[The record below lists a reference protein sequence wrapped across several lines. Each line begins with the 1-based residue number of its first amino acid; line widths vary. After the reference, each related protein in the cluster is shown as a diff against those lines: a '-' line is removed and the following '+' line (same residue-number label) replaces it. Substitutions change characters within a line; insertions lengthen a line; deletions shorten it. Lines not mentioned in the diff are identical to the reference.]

1 MNGSVGGEP
10 PGEGR
15 ACGALNHSPGA
26 RRPPATLTRPAT
38 EAPPGAR
45 NSASLG
51 LPSRSGG
58 LGTGARR
65 GRPSAAGEPEVRSRL
80 EAPARLLFVCAG
92 SSAVSGPR
100 PASAGGPRCALLA
113 CFRISGPR
121 FSRPPARRRLPGPA
135 GPPNP
140 VLLGPRGGPVPGTP
154 KLRLRCGGGAGCRSS
169 DPRLL
174 SSDPRLLSSAST
186 RRAAPRPQRGL
197 FAPQAALPRRCGPR
211 RHADHPPPPRQ
222 ASAPQAE
229 HSPTSRT
236 RDRLQSHHSPAR
248 AHCPCS
254 PTPTSPRHPADTL
267 GPPQSQPHTRTISCR
282 HGPHRRSPTT
292 PYKQLHTNNPT
303 QAPHHSVP
311 PRLSTFTSSRQTP
324 KPRDIRTEGGSENT
338 QPHGYT
344 HGLKRASRSS
354 PTGS

>member
-211 RHADHPPPPRQ
+211 RHADPPPPARPRPRRQ
-222 ASAPQAE
+222 NTAPPAAHE
-229 HSPTSRT
+229 TACSRT
-236 RDRLQSHHSPAR
+236 TALRGLTAPAAPRQQAPDTPQTHSGPRSHNPIRAQSHADT
-248 AHCPCS
+248 AHTGAVPQPPINNCTQT
-254 PTPTSPRHPADTL
+254 TPRRHRITRSPRDSAHSQALGRPPNPVTFARKAD
-267 GPPQSQPHTRTISCR
+267 QKIHSHTDT
-282 HGPHRRSPTT
+282 
-292 PYKQLHTNNPT
+292 HT
-303 QAPHHSVP
+303 
-311 PRLSTFTSSRQTP
+311 
-324 KPRDIRTEGGSENT
+324 D
-338 QPHGYT
+338 
-344 HGLKRASRSS
+344 
-354 PTGS
+354 

>member
-211 RHADHPPPPRQ
+211 RHADPPPP
-222 ASAPQAE
+222 PG
-229 HSPTSRT
+229 
-236 RDRLQSHHSPAR
+236 
-248 AHCPCS
+248 
-254 PTPTSPRHPADTL
+254 L
-267 GPPQSQPHTRTISCR
+267 GPAGRTQPHQPHTRPPAVAPQPCAGSLPLQPHANKPPTPRR
-282 HGPHRRSPTT
+282 HTRAPAVTT
-292 PYKQLHTNNPT
+292 PYAHNLMQTRPT
-303 QAPHHSVP
+303 QAQSHNP
-311 PRLSTFTSSRQTP
+311 L
-324 KPRDIRTEGGSENT
+324 
-338 QPHGYT
+338 
-344 HGLKRASRSS
+344 
-354 PTGS
+354 